1 MQAFWLHQLEYY
13 TYLQFLCNNLTIYL
27 LWSQPIQAQSNNH
40 YINCATLLL
49 ELNSYQAHQ
58 FHLAL
63 TLPSPSPSFLTFI
76 SQGGLLDTYPISL
89 QGFIQA
95 ILMSVRRHKKL
106 NLLIEFSNSFFT
118 NFFLKDVGIELA
130 FKLN

>member
-63 TLPSPSPSFLTFI
+63 TLPSPSPSLPSPSPT
-76 SQGGLLDTYPISL
+76 LLDPYPISL